1 MPAAYVY
8 PKLAAARARARELG
22 LPEPRSSQNPRHK
35 LYVVYN
41 GREIHFGARGY
52 SDYLQHRDDDR
63 RARYR
68 IRHRAIL
75 LASGRPAYTDRNSPA
90 YYSWHILW

>member
-1 MPAAYVY
+1 MAPYVY

-22 LPEPRSSQNPRHK
+22 LPEPHSSQRANKK

-41 GREIHFGARGY
+41 GEEIHFGGKGHPDFLIHGDEEERRRY
-52 SDYLQHRDDDR
+52 
-63 RARYR
+63 RARHGAIKLGNGRFAYR
-68 IRHRAIL
+68 DPSR
-75 LASGRPAYTDRNSPA
+75 PA